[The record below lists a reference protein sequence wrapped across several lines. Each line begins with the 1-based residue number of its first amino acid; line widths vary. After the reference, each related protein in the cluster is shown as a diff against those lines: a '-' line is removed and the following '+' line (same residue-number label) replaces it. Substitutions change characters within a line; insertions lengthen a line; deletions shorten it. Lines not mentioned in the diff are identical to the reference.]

1 MRNRV
6 ASFVP
11 LMRAALVM
19 DLELVDDEWHGACIW
34 ADCNGDAQ
42 GLALVPL
49 YLLARLHDEGVL
61 GLRDPWHLMGA
72 QDEEE

>member
-19 DLELVDDEWHGACIW
+19 DLELIDDEWHGACVW

-42 GLALVPL
+42 GLAVLPI
-49 YLLARLHDEGVL
+49 YLLARLNEEGAL
-61 GLRDPWHLMGA
+61 GLEDPWQLMGA
-72 QDEEE
+72 QEDE